1 MVDES
6 ETFLDGGRIPCVLV
20 ENKIDLLEES
30 IEEEDLKQF
39 ANDSDFTGC
48 FFTSAKTGKNIFESM
63 EFLIKE
69 IINRIKD
76 MEKQGKENEHARDT
90 LKLVN
95 QSEITNPKK
104 KKKCC

>member
-1 MVDES
+1 
-6 ETFLDGGRIPCVLV
+6 
-20 ENKIDLLEES
+20 
-30 IEEEDLKQF
+30 
-39 ANDSDFTGC
+39 
-48 FFTSAKTGKNIFESM
+48 M

-95 QSEITNPKK
+95 QSEITNPIR